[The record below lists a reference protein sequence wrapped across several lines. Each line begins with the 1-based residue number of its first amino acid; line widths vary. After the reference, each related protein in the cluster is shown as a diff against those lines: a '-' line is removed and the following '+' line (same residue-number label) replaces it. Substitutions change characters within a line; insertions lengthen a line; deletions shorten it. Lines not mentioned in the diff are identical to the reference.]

1 MATRHAASRI
11 SGPLVSALEATW
23 PSIVRRHPEVP
34 PAVVVVASGTD
45 GRKATEAR
53 WGHFAALR
61 WVKGEAQLPEV
72 LVVGEGHVRGAE
84 PVLATLLH
92 EAAHGL
98 AHVREVNDTSRQ
110 GRYHNRRYKALAE
123 ELGLEV
129 TEVGAI
135 GWSSTTLRE
144 STIQTYRRELEK
156 LQAALTL
163 SRRAEPTAGGTRSK
177 STNLVPCDCACPRRI
192 RVARSTLDA
201 GPILCGIC
209 EHEFAADQTQH

>member
-1 MATRHAASRI
+1 MATTHRI

-23 PSIVRRHPEVP
+23 ASIVRRHPEVP
-34 PAVVVVASGTD
+34 KAVLVVASGTD
-45 GRKATEAR
+45 GRKATEPR

-61 WVKGEAQLPEV
+61 RVQGDAQLPEV
-72 LVVGEGHVRGAE
+72 LVAGEGLIRGAE

-98 AHVREVNDTSRQ
+98 AHVRRISDTSRQ

-123 ELGLEV
+123 ELGLDV
-129 TEVGAI
+129 AEVGTI
-135 GWSSTTLRE
+135 GWSSTTLRA
-144 STIQTYRRELEK
+144 STVQTYRRELDR

-163 SRRAEPTAGGTRSK
+163 YRRAEPTAGGTRSK
-177 STNLVPCDCACPRRI
+177 STNLLPCSCTCPRRI

-201 GPILCGIC
+201 GPIVCGIC
-209 EHEFAADQTQH
+209 EQDFAPDIPD